1 MPTFDGSSDERGL
14 TQLFAKAK
22 ELLLIKQ
29 SEKNNRCCVCGVT
42 AACSTTGASKDF
54 LTRGSRDEAS
64 RHFQCGSAPPDVER
78 YTGFYKGVPEVRY
91 NDAG

>member
-1 MPTFDGSSDERGL
+1 MYYTADSSSS
-14 TQLFAKAK
+14 FF
-22 ELLLIKQ
+22 
-29 SEKNNRCCVCGVT
+29 KNDVPFN
-42 AACSTTGASKDF
+42 AAICSTPGTSKNL

-64 RHFQCGSAPPDVER
+64 EHFLCGSAPPDEGR